1 MVMCDE
7 ITKYIFLEDE
17 NPSGD
22 VAFLFGTGLSL
33 VYAVEQAAR
42 LYREGNV
49 RKILVTGGVNK
60 KLLFNEAE
68 TAQTK
73 LIEMGIPAH
82 DILIE
87 NRATNTLENVIFSM
101 PILEQTI
108 GLKNIRTIVSVV
120 KNFHARRAAMT
131 LYRHLPKTISI
142 KTHAYIPSRY
152 NFSKED
158 WHTYDVGKAL
168 VLGECKKIQK
178 YLLQDDIQE
187 LPDRSLPLDFSSI
200 V

>member
-1 MVMCDE
+1 MLMRDA
-7 ITKYIFLEDE
+7 ITNYIFIEDE

-22 VAFLFGTGLSL
+22 VAFVFGTGLSL
-33 VYAVEQAAR
+33 MYAVEQAIR
-42 LYREGNV
+42 LYQIGSV

-68 TAQTK
+68 TAYTK
-73 LIEMGIPAH
+73 LIDAGIPVQ

-87 NRATNTLENVIFSM
+87 NRASNTLENVIFSI
-101 PILEQTI
+101 PILENAI
-108 GLKNIRTIVSVV
+108 GLQNIRTIVSVV

-131 LYRHLPKTISI
+131 LYRHLPKTITI
-142 KTHAYIPSRY
+142 KTCAYIPHSY
-152 NFSKED
+152 EFSKND
-158 WHTYDVGKAL
+158 WHTYDMGKTL
-168 VLGECKKIQK
+168 VIGECRKIKK

-187 LPDRSLPLDFSSI
+187 LPDKGSPLDFSSI